1 MEETRHDGLIRVGVG
16 EGIDKQHLAENDI
29 VMKGL
34 SLSQSIRL
42 SSFRFNTEI
51 AIAFDDRLD
60 AANQSIERFASI
72 WLLRPKCITYL
83 LLGQLMFFEE
93 HLHQLMLHRGEVDG
107 LLRICIV
114 EAIVFR

>member
-1 MEETRHDGLIRVGVG
+1 MEIVV
-16 EGIDKQHLAENDI
+16 ENVI
-29 VMKGL
+29 VMKVL

-42 SSFRFNTEI
+42 SSFRFNAEV

-60 AANQSIERFASI
+60 AANQSVECFAGI
-72 WLLRPKCITYL
+72 WLLWPKCITYL

-93 HLHQLMLHRGEVDG
+93 HLHQLMLHRSEVDG